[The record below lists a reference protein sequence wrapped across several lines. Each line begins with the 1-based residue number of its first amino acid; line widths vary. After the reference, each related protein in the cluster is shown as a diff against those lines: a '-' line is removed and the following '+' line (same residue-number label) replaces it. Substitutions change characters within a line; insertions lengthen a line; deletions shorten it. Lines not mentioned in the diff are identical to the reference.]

1 MVFVQ
6 RERMR
11 LEPATHAHT
20 LWTVPVL
27 SPRAQDVLKLA
38 AIICMVMDHIG
49 ALLLPDVGILRIIG
63 RFAMP
68 AFALLLGYNLAQ
80 RHVPPKRLIVP
91 LFAFGLLAQPVYALA
106 SGTMHGNILF
116 AFALGVLI
124 VAVWRDLES
133 QPLARFVVVTL
144 LAMVSLFTEY
154 PLMATLLVVLSE
166 RLMARVTSI
175 NLMAWMFC
183 ALAANAFYPIALV
196 GLLPLLLL
204 FALHR
209 VGGSRLLA
217 WRWFGY
223 TFYPAHLGLLLIL
236 RSWFIPHS

>member
-1 MVFVQ
+1 
-6 RERMR
+6 
-11 LEPATHAHT
+11 LTI
-20 LWTVPVL
+20 PVL

-38 AIICMVMDHIG
+38 AIISMVLDHIG
-49 ALLLPDVGILRIIG
+49 ALLMPDVIILRIIG

-80 RHVPPKRLIVP
+80 RDVPPKRLIIP
-91 LFAFGLLAQPVYALA
+91 LIAFGLLAQPIYALA
-106 SGTMHGNILF
+106 SGTTHGNILF

-124 VAVWRDLES
+124 IAVWRNLES
-133 QPLARFVVVTL
+133 QPVARAVVVAL
-144 LAMVSLFTEY
+144 LAMASLFTEY

-166 RLMARVTSI
+166 RLLTRVTGF

-183 ALAANAFYPIALV
+183 ALAANVFHPIALV
-196 GLLPLLLL
+196 GLLPLLML
-204 FALHR
+204 FLSSR
-209 VGGSRLLA
+209 VSGSRLLT

-236 RSWFIPHS
+236 KTLLHPKP

>member
-1 MVFVQ
+1 
-6 RERMR
+6 MR
-11 LEPATHAHT
+11 LEPVTRAHA

-27 SPRAQDVLKLA
+27 SPRAQDLLKLA
-38 AIICMVMDHIG
+38 AIISMVLDHIG
-49 ALLLPDVGILRIIG
+49 ALLLPDVSILRIIG

-80 RHVPPKRLIVP
+80 RHVPPKRLIIP
-91 LFAFGLLAQPVYALA
+91 LITFGLLAQPVYALA
-106 SGTMHGNILF
+106 SATAHSNILF

-124 VAVWRDLES
+124 VAVWRELEP
-133 QPLARFVVVTL
+133 QPVARIVIVTL
-144 LAMVSLFTEY
+144 LATVSLFTEY

-166 RLMARVTSI
+166 HVMTRVTGF

-183 ALAANAFYPIALV
+183 ALAANVFHPSALV

-209 VGGSRLLA
+209 VGGSRLLT

-223 TFYPAHLGLLLIL
+223 TFYPAHLGLLLLL
-236 RSWFIPHS
+236 RSWFAPHF

>member
-1 MVFVQ
+1 
-6 RERMR
+6 MR
-11 LEPATHAHT
+11 LEPVTHAQA
-20 LWTVPVL
+20 LWVVPVL

-38 AIICMVMDHIG
+38 AMISMVLDHIG
-49 ALLLPDVGILRIIG
+49 ALLLPDVSILRIIG

-80 RHVPPKRLIVP
+80 RNVPPKRLIIP
-91 LFAFGLLAQPVYALA
+91 LIAFGLLAQPVYALA
-106 SGTMHGNILF
+106 SATTHGNILF
-116 AFALGVLI
+116 AFALGVMV

-133 QPLARFVVVTL
+133 QPVVRIVVVTL
-144 LAMVSLFTEY
+144 LATVSLFTEY

-166 RLMARVTSI
+166 RLMTRVTNP
-175 NLMAWMFC
+175 NLIAWIVC
-183 ALAANAFYPIALV
+183 ALAANVFHPSALV
-196 GLLPLLLL
+196 GLLPLLML

-209 VGGSRLLA
+209 VGGSRLLT

-236 RSWFIPHS
+236 RSWLSPHS